1 MDETEVTPAQ
11 AEQPN
16 ATTTNSG
23 EAPKENPAESSL
35 SVDALDAVG
44 YEKLLKDL
52 DVSKEEKP
60 PAEVKAEAEEVKEE
74 TVQEE
79 PKKEEST
86 KEKEP
91 EATEDTED
99 PNKLPER
106 VRVGNWSEVERK
118 AIALRARNPD
128 MSLDEALAKI
138 KGNEP
143 EKAEETKQ
151 SVPSLDEVE
160 AQVAKVKAD
169 RKQALKDLDFEKL
182 GDLDETLDG
191 LREKQAQLR
200 ESAKEAEV
208 EARASYQRSV
218 EDSKRKAVSFYPDTT
233 NKESQLVR
241 RMVEID
247 NALKEQDN
255 PLYYSA
261 DKPFKIAQMAGNDLG
276 IAPKDPN
283 RKIEKVV
290 TPAPSSAS
298 RKAIQAPIASGNARS
313 NGSGIKSLETVL
325 DGISDEEAFRSLI
338 GKI

>member
-1 MDETEVTPAQ
+1 MDEKESPAQ

-16 ATTTNSG
+16 PTTTNSG
-23 EAPKENPAESSL
+23 ETPKENPADLSL
-35 SVDALDAVG
+35 NVEALDVAG
-44 YEKLLKDL
+44 YEKLLKEL
-52 DVSKEEKP
+52 DNPKLGK
-60 PAEVKAEAEEVKEE
+60 PAEVEAKTEEVEAIQEVVKEE
-74 TVQEE
+74 T
-79 PKKEEST
+79 PKT
-86 KEKEP
+86 A
-91 EATEDTED
+91 EAEEDTED
-99 PNKLPER
+99 PTKLPER
-106 VRVGNWSEVERK
+106 VRIGNWSENERK

-128 MSLDEALAKI
+128 MSLDEALAKV

-143 EKAEETKQ
+143 EKEEPKA

-160 AQVAKVKAD
+160 SQVLKVKAD

-208 EARASYQRSV
+208 EARSSYQRSV

-233 NKESQLVR
+233 SKESPLVK

-276 IAPKDPN
+276 IGPKDPN
-283 RKIEKVV
+283 RKIEKIV
-290 TPAPSSAS
+290 TPATPSAS
-298 RKAIQAPIASGNARS
+298 RNAIQTPIASGNARS
-313 NGSGIKSLETVL
+313 HGSSINSLETVL
-325 DGISDEEAFRSLI
+325 DGITDEEAFRSLI
-338 GKI
+338 GRI

>member
-1 MDETEVTPAQ
+1 MDETEVTPVQ
-11 AEQPN
+11 TEQPN
-16 ATTTNSG
+16 ATTNSG
-23 EAPKENPAESSL
+23 ETPKENPAESSL
-35 SVDALDAVG
+35 NVEALDVVG
-44 YEKLLKDL
+44 YEKLLKEL
-52 DVSKEEKP
+52 DVSKQEQ
-60 PAEVKAEAEEVKEE
+60 PAEVEAKAEEVKEE
-74 TVQEE
+74 TVPEE
-79 PKKEEST
+79 PKKEEAT

-91 EATEDTED
+91 EATEETED
-99 PNKLPER
+99 PSKLPER
-106 VRVGNWSEVERK
+106 VRIGNWSEVERK

-233 NKESQLVR
+233 DKQSQLVR

-276 IAPKDPN
+276 IAPKDPS
-283 RKIEKVV
+283 RKVEKVV

-298 RKAIQAPIASGNARS
+298 RKAIQTPPIASGNARS

>member
-74 TVQEE
+74 TVPEE

-86 KEKEP
+86 KEE
-91 EATEDTED
+91 ESEDTED
-99 PNKLPER
+99 PSNLPER
-106 VRVGNWSEVERK
+106 VRIGNWSEVERK

-128 MSLDEALAKI
+128 MSLDEALARI
-138 KGNEP
+138 KGNAP
-143 EKAEETKQ
+143 EEVEETKQ
-151 SVPSLDEVE
+151 SMPSLDEVE
-160 AQVAKVKAD
+160 AQVARVKAD

-233 NKESQLVR
+233 DRQSQLVR

-283 RKIEKVV
+283 RKVEKVV

-298 RKAIQAPIASGNARS
+298 RKAIQTPIASGNARS
-313 NGSGIKSLETVL
+313 NGSSIKSLETVL

>member
-23 EAPKENPAESSL
+23 EAPKENPAEASL

-52 DVSKEEKP
+52 DVSKQEQQ
-60 PAEVKAEAEEVKEE
+60 PAEVKAEAGEVKEE

-79 PKKEEST
+79 PT

-233 NKESQLVR
+233 DKQSQLVR